1 MNFYLLAANFRIPNS
16 IMSEIPSV
24 TLSNG
29 VKLPL
34 FGLGTLMNK
43 DKDELKQTLETALD
57 AGYRYIFNYSE

>member
-1 MNFYLLAANFRIPNS
+1 
-16 IMSEIPSV
+16 MSEIPSV